1 MHRSLRNTEGSKSV
15 QSKENSSSRKTV
27 PGFKDWL
34 PTIHVYIYMQLD
46 FSMWIYKI
54 CSCLC
59 IILHHNT
66 AIETV
71 YQNNEIK
78 HL

>member
-15 QSKENSSSRKTV
+15 QSKENSSSGKTV

-34 PTIHVYIYMQLD
+34 PIVYIDMQLD
-46 FSMWIYKI
+46 FSMWNYKI

-59 IILHHNT
+59 IISHHNT

-71 YQNNEIK
+71 YENNEIK